1 MPPFTYKSR
10 FWRLNGKYT
19 ALSDWKLAHILLDE
33 PLDTNVA
40 EEMLKACE
48 DTLKSIDKNDFI
60 KPLFEGLVKSGELMT
75 KVGNSRPAS
84 GAEHHI
90 AHYLEFWDMIYFM
103 E

>member
-1 MPPFTYKSR
+1 M
-10 FWRLNGKYT
+10 GKYT

-90 AHYLEFWDMIYFM
+90 AHYLEFFGI
-103 E
+103 